1 MLGSENA
8 QHGDYKQYVLIMV
21 ATMNLLW
28 HIIAKEDIF
37 ANEVLHPYVHKQNCQ
52 LKVLQD

>member
-21 ATMNLLW
+21 AKMDLLW
-28 HIIAKEDIF
+28 HIIAKKDIF
-37 ANEVLHPYVHKQNCQ
+37 TNEVLHPYVHKQNCQ
-52 LKVLQD
+52 LKMLQD

>member
-28 HIIAKEDIF
+28 HIIA
-37 ANEVLHPYVHKQNCQ
+37 NEVLHPYVHKQNCQ

>member
-37 ANEVLHPYVHKQNCQ
+37 ANEVLHPYVQKQNCQ